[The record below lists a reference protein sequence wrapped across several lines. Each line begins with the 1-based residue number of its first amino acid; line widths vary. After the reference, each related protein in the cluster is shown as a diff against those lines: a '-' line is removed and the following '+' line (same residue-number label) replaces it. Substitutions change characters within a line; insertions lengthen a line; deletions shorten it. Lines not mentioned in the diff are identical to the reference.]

1 MDFLPQRGRIRFVLV
16 SPSHPGNIG
25 SAARAIKTMG
35 FNRLYVVS
43 PRHPEYRTDLDAIA
57 FSTHAVDVLQNSV
70 CTETLLEAL
79 KDVSFACALSGY
91 DREFGPPLAD
101 LQTSCEMVK
110 ARLEENPQEEIAF
123 VFGTERSGLTNE
135 EMMLCQLCT
144 AIPANP
150 ECDSLNLAQ
159 AVQVTAY
166 QAQQTLRGRA
176 LDAHANR
183 FEGEPPASVEA
194 IEGLYEHLEAAMI
207 ACGALNPER
216 PKLKRILSRSGLS
229 APDVDMLRGIC
240 AAIICPRAE
249 RSGRKTNKDGQQ

>member
-150 ECDSLNLAQ
+150 ECDS
-159 AVQVTAY
+159 
-166 QAQQTLRGRA
+166 
-176 LDAHANR
+176 
-183 FEGEPPASVEA
+183 
-194 IEGLYEHLEAAMI
+194 
-207 ACGALNPER
+207 
-216 PKLKRILSRSGLS
+216 
-229 APDVDMLRGIC
+229 
-240 AAIICPRAE
+240 
-249 RSGRKTNKDGQQ
+249 

>member
-91 DREFGPPLAD
+91 DREFRTSFGRPADFLRNGQGPFRRKPAGRRSPLYSERKGAVS
-101 LQTSCEMVK
+101 QTK
-110 ARLEENPQEEIAF
+110 
-123 VFGTERSGLTNE
+123 
-135 EMMLCQLCT
+135 
-144 AIPANP
+144 
-150 ECDSLNLAQ
+150 
-159 AVQVTAY
+159 
-166 QAQQTLRGRA
+166 
-176 LDAHANR
+176 
-183 FEGEPPASVEA
+183 
-194 IEGLYEHLEAAMI
+194 
-207 ACGALNPER
+207 
-216 PKLKRILSRSGLS
+216 K
-229 APDVDMLRGIC
+229 
-240 AAIICPRAE
+240 
-249 RSGRKTNKDGQQ
+249 